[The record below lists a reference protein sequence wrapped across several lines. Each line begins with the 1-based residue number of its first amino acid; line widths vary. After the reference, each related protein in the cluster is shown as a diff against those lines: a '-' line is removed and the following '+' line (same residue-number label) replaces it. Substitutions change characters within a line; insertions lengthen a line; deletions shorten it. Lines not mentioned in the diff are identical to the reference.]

1 MRYRRPVY
9 GLDAAPST
17 LSRIGTL
24 FGGFPAIV
32 FALLSLAFGS
42 AIIAVN
48 PPLRGPDEISHFLR
62 IHSYSRGELLPTVEI
77 SGRKGIFVE
86 RKLHDQLY
94 FFKDSGEWFA
104 RARNDGLRYGEIMT
118 EYRRITDASGDE
130 IAQGFVFVPFSGTEG
145 YTPVAYAPYVLAA
158 ATGRLFGLDL
168 PELMFLMR
176 FFGLLVFTAVKA
188 YAIAAAPA
196 LKWVFRRI
204 AMLPVSLYNRIGLS
218 ADGAALSCALLI
230 TPLCLRAAYKPL
242 YGR

>member
-42 AIIAVN
+42 ALIDDN

-62 IHSYSRGELLPTVEI
+62 IHSSSRGEILPTIEI
-77 SGRKGIFVE
+77 DGRKGIFVE
-86 RKLHDQLY
+86 RKLYDRLY

-104 RARNDGLRYGEIMT
+104 RARNDGVRYGEIMA
-118 EYRRITDASGDE
+118 EYRRITGASGDE
-130 IAQGFVFVPFSGTEG
+130 VAQGSVFVPFAGTEG

-158 ATGRLFGLDL
+158 AIGRLLGLDL
-168 PELMFLMR
+168 PELLFLMR
-176 FFGLLVFTAVKA
+176 FLGLVVFTAVAA
-188 YAIAAAPA
+188 YPIAITPA
-196 LKWVFRRI
+196 LEW
-204 AMLPVSLYNRIGLS
+204 G
-218 ADGAALSCALLI
+218 C
-230 TPLCLRAAYKPL
+230 
-242 YGR
+242 